1 MKIGIWFESEKIS
14 KSYQRLSSLV
24 QIFNTFEGVS
34 AESFIPFGNYSHLV
48 IASDLIDKNID
59 LILRQKTNKIF
70 IDGLS
75 EKHIKTFKNQCNFNY
90 GVDYRVPRKSKNLEL
105 NTCLW
110 IGFKED
116 FKLLQDCKNFLKSK
130 RNFIC
135 TDSLEE
141 TKELNLN
148 FEFTYEYK
156 ADFVL
161 ATNLKALFEA
171 WVRKIPV
178 ISLNTPEIK
187 NEFEKIYS
195 QFDIPLSYKEF
206 FRPSK
211 HNELEDFLE
220 FYKVS
225 PESFEYI
232 SQITRDYVLKNH
244 LNYNRAVDW
253 IEVLND

>member
-1 MKIGIWFESEKIS
+1 MKIGIWFESEKTS

-24 QIFNTFEGVS
+24 KIFNTFEGVL
-34 AESFIPFGNYSHLV
+34 AEPFIPFGNYSHL
-48 IASDLIDKNID
+48 IISSDLIDKNID

-75 EKHIKTFKNQCNFNY
+75 EKHVKNFKNQHNFNY
-90 GVDYRVPRKSKNLEL
+90 GVDYRVPRKSKSVEL

-116 FKLLQDCKNFLKSK
+116 FKLLKECKIFLNSK

-135 TDSLEE
+135 TDSLEDA
-141 TKELNLN
+141 KGLKLN
-148 FEFTYEYK
+148 FEFTNEYK
-156 ADFVL
+156 ADFIL

-178 ISLNTPEIK
+178 IPLSTPEIK
-187 NEFEKIYS
+187 KEFEKIYS
-195 QFDIPLSYKEF
+195 QFNISLNYKEF

-225 PESFEYI
+225 PESLEYI

-244 LNYNRAVDW
+244 LNYNRALDW